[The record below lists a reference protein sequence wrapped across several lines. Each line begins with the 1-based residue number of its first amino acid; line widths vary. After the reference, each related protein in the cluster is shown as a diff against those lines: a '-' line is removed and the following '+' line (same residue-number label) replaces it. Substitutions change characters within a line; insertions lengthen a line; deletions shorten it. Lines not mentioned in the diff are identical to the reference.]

1 MKQMQFI
8 VTLKVVDECYS
19 NRITS
24 LAEQFNEWIE
34 DNTLPNAIFLNFTTS
49 SERSLTI
56 AELSCF
62 MSECEKFIDSN
73 IIEWD
78 YAISDGIEE
87 QIRLDIYRC
96 ADAV

>member
-1 MKQMQFI
+1 MKCIITF
-8 VTLKVVDECYS
+8 KGVDEGCS
-19 NRITS
+19 NRIAN
-24 LAEQFNEWIE
+24 LAEQFNEWAE
-34 DNTLPNAIFLNFTTS
+34 NNTLPNAIFLNFTTS